1 MMKFLKIYILYR
13 LYFALGLLIA
23 GVLSH
28 LFADLI
34 LAWILYVL
42 AVVSVVLH
50 FMIGTMRL
58 VKDAVEDG
66 DADNAL
72 RLIKKIKYP
81 NLLIKPIRS
90 AYFMLQSTLS
100 MANNDLSTAE
110 SNIRKSLNTKSSL
123 AGDMQGTNLMQLG
136 FIQMRQGKTK
146 EGRANLLA
154 AVKAGIPDKES
165 LAGVYLQLC
174 TLEIQRHQ
182 NKMGKIY
189 FKKAKALNPKSKEIS
204 EQLKIME
211 KSISRLPG

>member
-1 MMKFLKIYILYR
+1 MKFLRLYILYR
-13 LYFALGLLIA
+13 LWFALGLVVA

-28 LFADLI
+28 LFADVI
-34 LAWILYVL
+34 LAWILYIL
-42 AVVSVVLH
+42 AFFSVVLH
-50 FMIGTMRL
+50 YTIGTMRL

-66 DADNAL
+66 DVDQAL
-72 RLIKKIKYP
+72 IYIRKIKYP

-90 AYFMLQSTLS
+90 AYYMLQSTMS
-100 MANNDLSTAE
+100 MATNDLSTAE

-123 AGDMQGTNLMQLG
+123 TGDMEGTNLMQLG
-136 FIQMRQGKTK
+136 FIQLKQGKTK

-174 TLEIQRHQ
+174 SLEIQRQQ
-182 NKMGKIY
+182 NKVGKAY
-189 FKKAKALNPKSKEIS
+189 FKKAKALNPKTPDLA
-204 EQLKIME
+204 EQIRLME

>member
-1 MMKFLKIYILYR
+1 MMKLLRAYILHR
-13 LYFALGLLIA
+13 LYFALGLLVT

-28 LFADLI
+28 LFADVV
-34 LAWILYVL
+34 LAWILYFLALISVL
-42 AVVSVVLH
+42 LH

-66 DADNAL
+66 NVDDAL
-72 RLIKKIKYP
+72 MYIRMIKYP

-90 AYFMLQSTLS
+90 AYYMLQSTMS
-100 MANNDLSTAE
+100 MASNDLNTAE
-110 SNIRKSLNTKSSL
+110 LSIRKSLNTKSSL
-123 AGDMQGTNLMQLG
+123 TGDMQGTNLMQLG
-136 FIQMRQGKTK
+136 FIQLRQGKTK

-174 TLEIQRHQ
+174 SLEIQRQQ
-182 NKMGKIY
+182 NKAGKAY
-189 FKKAKALNPKSKEIS
+189 FRKAKALNPKTADIV
-204 EQLKIME
+204 EQIKMME